1 MQLNKEFVAK
11 VKPAIV
17 DVWQY
22 IGSDAMECCESNKEA
37 LEMCVDAD
45 RLTTCVNRKDID
57 DLIRDATKEHG
68 YTKVLSLLAKNISL
82 M

>member
-1 MQLNKEFVAK
+1 MQLNKEFVTK

-22 IGSDAMECCESNKEA
+22 IGSDAMEICESNKDA
-37 LEMCVDAD
+37 LEMCIDAN

-57 DLIRDATKEHG
+57 DLIRETIKEHG
-68 YTKVLSLLAKNISL
+68 YTKVFSLLAKNISL